1 MTPNDCTTLG
11 AAAYVPFPAWLAV
24 IEQVPAATAVTVFP
38 DTVQILEVVD
48 KKLTARLDE
57 AVADNNAEDPTLIGA
72 GEIKE
77 IV

>member
-38 DTVQILEVVD
+38 DTVQIPVVED
-48 KKLTARLDE
+48 AKLTDKPE
-57 AVADNNAEDPTLIGA
+57 DADADKFVVVPTVFAEGCMN
-72 GEIKE
+72 
-77 IV
+77 VMV

>member
-11 AAAYVPFPAWLAV
+11 TAAYVPFPAWLAV

-72 GEIKE
+72 GGMKE